1 MSSTE
6 LTPVLL
12 IEDDPP
18 IRRLLRTSLGANGF
32 EVIEA
37 AKGQDGLH
45 AIKARK
51 PEVIVLDLGLPD
63 MDGLDVIRN
72 IRGCGDKT
80 PIVVLSSRGE
90 EGVKVEALD
99 LGADDYVIKP
109 FGMAELIARI
119 RTALRH
125 RLQVQ
130 GAEPV
135 FESGTLRVDLVRR
148 LVTLDSADV
157 KLSPKEYD
165 ILRLL
170 VLNAGKVLTHRYI
183 MNEIWGAGGDVQYL
197 RIYVRQLRHKLERDP
212 ERPALILTETG
223 VGYRLRAD

>member
-37 AKGQDGLH
+37 AGGRDGLH
-45 AIKARK
+45 AIRAQK
-51 PEVIVLDLGLPD
+51 PELVVLDLGLPD
-63 MDGLDVIRN
+63 MDGLEVIRS
-72 IRGCGDKT
+72 IRGSGDKI
-80 PIVVLSSRGE
+80 PIIVLSSRGE

-135 FESGTLRVDLVRR
+135 FESGALRVDLVRR
-148 LVTLDSADV
+148 LVTLDGADV

-197 RIYVRQLRHKLERDP
+197 RIYVRQLRAKIEARP
-212 ERPALILTETG
+212 EQPEHILTETG
-223 VGYRLRAD
+223 VGYRLQ

>member
-32 EVIEA
+32 EIIEA
-37 AKGQDGLH
+37 ASGQDGLA
-45 AIKARK
+45 AIRAQK
-51 PEVIVLDLGLPD
+51 PELVLLDLGLPD
-63 MDGLDVIRN
+63 MDGLNVIRS
-72 IRGCGDKT
+72 IRGSGDKT

-90 EGVKVEALD
+90 EGVKVEALN

-135 FESGTLRVDLVRR
+135 FESGALRVDLVRR
-148 LVTLDSADV
+148 LVTLDGADV
-157 KLSPKEYD
+157 RLSPKEYD

-183 MNEIWGAGGDVQYL
+183 MNEIWGAAGDVQYL
-197 RIYVRQLRHKLERDP
+197 RIYVRQLRAKIEARP
-212 ERPALILTETG
+212 EQPEHIRTETG
-223 VGYRLRAD
+223 VGYRLQ

>member
-1 MSSTE
+1 MSTTE

-37 AKGQDGLH
+37 GGGQDGLH
-45 AIKARK
+45 AIQAQK
-51 PEVIVLDLGLPD
+51 PELVVLDLGLPD
-63 MDGLDVIRN
+63 MDGLDVIRA
-72 IRGCGDKT
+72 IRGSGDKT

-135 FESGTLRVDLVRR
+135 FESGALRVDLVCR
-148 LVTLDSADV
+148 LVTLAGADV

-183 MNEIWGAGGDVQYL
+183 MNEIWGAAGDVQYL
-197 RIYVRQLRHKLERDP
+197 RIYVRQLRAKIEARP
-212 ERPALILTETG
+212 EQPEHIRTETG
-223 VGYRLRAD
+223 VGYRLQ

>member
-37 AKGQDGLH
+37 ASGQDGLA
-45 AIKARK
+45 AIRAQK
-51 PEVIVLDLGLPD
+51 PELVLLDLGLPD
-63 MDGLDVIRN
+63 MDGLDVIRA
-72 IRGCGDKT
+72 IRGSGDKT

-135 FESGTLRVDLVRR
+135 FESGALRVDLVRR
-148 LVTLDSADV
+148 LVTLDGADV
-157 KLSPKEYD
+157 RLSPKEYD

-183 MNEIWGAGGDVQYL
+183 MNEIWGAAGDVQYL
-197 RIYVRQLRHKLERDP
+197 RIYVRQLRAKIEARP
-212 ERPALILTETG
+212 EQPEHIRTETG
-223 VGYRLRAD
+223 VGYRLQ